1 MDELDKSEEND
12 RREEFDGE
20 NVKTEEE
27 NHHLRENDVSRAEES
42 EEIEHTDSV
51 SNIDESEEYTS
62 NEKPVKEGTWVSRF
76 LGNKKSSSKAEKETR
91 NAVEVNDDKTEE
103 NGFANSETIQS
114 SDAREDNDERRLEN
128 SDESRENEDVVS
140 YGELSTIP
148 EGKEEEEAQ
157 EEETTKD
164 TDVPD
169 KTKKK
174 ASGFSSFLT
183 KFGIVSS
190 ATKQFN
196 EGKHVKEESGV
207 DNNHPGDGQEN
218 NKKDANETDESE
230 KDSSSVNG
238 EDQNGSAN
246 PVQQYVFGWDED
258 EASKNRTSNDHKKFQ
273 ETPPV
278 SVPVA

>member
-1 MDELDKSEEND
+1 ML
-12 RREEFDGE
+12 
-20 NVKTEEE
+20 
-27 NHHLRENDVSRAEES
+27 ENDVSRAEES

-76 LGNKKSSSKAEKETR
+76 LGNKKSSSKPEKETT

-103 NGFANSETIQS
+103 NGFAYSETIQS
-114 SDAREDNDERRLEN
+114 SDAHEGNDEIRLEN
-128 SDESRENEDVVS
+128 SDESRENEDAVS

-169 KTKKK
+169 KAKKK
-174 ASGFSSFLT
+174 GLGFSSFLT

-207 DNNHPGDGQEN
+207 DNNDGQEN
-218 NKKDANETDESE
+218 IKKDANETDESE

-238 EDQNGSAN
+238 EDQNGSPN

-258 EASKNRTSNDHKKFQ
+258 EASKNRNSNDHKKFQ

>member
-1 MDELDKSEEND
+1 MNELDKTEEND
-12 RREEFDGE
+12 TGEELDGE

-27 NHHLRENDVSRAEES
+27 NNHMLENDGSRADES

-76 LGNKKSSSKAEKETR
+76 LGNKKSSSKPEKEAT
-91 NAVEVNDDKTEE
+91 NAAQINDDKTDE
-103 NGFANSETIQS
+103 NEFAHSEVIQS
-114 SDAREDNDERRLEN
+114 SDAHEDKDERRLEN

-157 EEETTKD
+157 EEETAQD

-169 KTKKK
+169 KAKKK
-174 ASGFSSFLT
+174 GLGFSSFLT
-183 KFGIVSS
+183 KFGIVSA
-190 ATKQFN
+190 ATKQLN
-196 EGKHVKEESGV
+196 EGKHVKEEAGV
-207 DNNHPGDGQEN
+207 DSNDGQEN
-218 NKKDANETDESE
+218 DKMDAYERDESE
-230 KDSSSVNG
+230 KDSSSVNV

>member
-1 MDELDKSEEND
+1 MDETDKTEDNETK
-12 RREEFDGE
+12 EQCDGE

-27 NHHLRENDVSRAEES
+27 NNQLLENDGSRAEEL

-62 NEKPVKEGTWVSRF
+62 NERPVKEGTWVSRF
-76 LGNKKSSSKAEKETR
+76 LGNKKSSSKPEKETT
-91 NAVEVNDDKTEE
+91 NVVKVNDDTTEE
-103 NGFANSETIQS
+103 NGFAHAEANKSY
-114 SDAREDNDERRLEN
+114 DAHEDIDERRLEN

-157 EEETTKD
+157 EEETTPD
-164 TDVPD
+164 NDVPD
-169 KTKKK
+169 KAKKK
-174 ASGFSSFLT
+174 GLGFSSFLT
-183 KFGIVSS
+183 KFGIVSA

-207 DNNHPGDGQEN
+207 DNNDGQEN